1 MAQNAKAKSVRKVG
15 IISKPSQENIPG
27 IISGLTGW
35 LQQRG
40 IAFECDRVTAGYLDR
55 DDGFD
60 RESLPPG
67 VDLVIV
73 LGGDGTLLSV
83 ARAVGEGEIPILAVN
98 LGGLGFMMTTGPQEL
113 IPHLERVVAGNY
125 QTERRSVLSTEILRD
140 GKSLGVHGAL
150 NDVVVNKGA
159 VARLLLMDAFVD
171 GEFVCS
177 YRADGLIVSTPTGST
192 AYSLS
197 AGGPVIYPSVAAV
210 CVTPICP
217 HTLTNRPLMLPDT
230 STVEIVLR
238 GGERDSYLT
247 IDGQVGIELK
257 LQDRI
262 RTRLAGHCVRTIQ
275 PGRLRFFEVLRSK
288 MKWG

>member
-1 MAQNAKAKSVRKVG
+1 MAQNAKARTIRKVG
-15 IISKPSQENIPG
+15 LISKPSQQNIPG
-27 IISGLTGW
+27 IIAGLTGW

-40 IAFECDRVTAGYLDR
+40 IEFECDLVTAGYLDR
-55 DDGFD
+55 DGGFD

-67 VDLVIV
+67 FDLVIV
-73 LGGDGTLLSV
+73 LGGDGTLLSA
-83 ARAVGEGEIPILAVN
+83 ARAVGDSEIPILAVN

-125 QTERRSVLSTEILRD
+125 QTKGRAVLSTEILRD
-140 GKSLGVHGAL
+140 GKSLGVHEAL
-150 NDVVVNKGA
+150 NDIVVNKGA

-238 GGERDSYLT
+238 SGERDSYLT
-247 IDGQVGIELK
+247 IDGQVGIEVK